1 MPARKIRVELFDGEG
16 NRYTIAFEGQI
27 TREKTVH
34 LLDMV
39 ELLGG
44 VTSQGETPTSN
55 YNINTSKYEKV
66 RVTIQRSFPLVWFLS
81 KDIQTAFE
89 QEFKEPIGLSTV
101 ATYLGRLARKGVLT
115 KSGTANSLKYKMV
128 RAHAG
133 EQLEEAR
140 NTMTHERGLADQSL
154 T

>member
-27 TREKTVH
+27 TREKTVR

-44 VTSQGETPTSN
+44 VTNQGANFDPSN
-55 YNINTSKYEKV
+55 GNSNLNVSKYEKAKMI
-66 RVTIQRSFPLVWFLS
+66 IQRSFPIIWFSS
-81 KDIQTAFE
+81 KEIQAAFE

-101 ATYLGRLARKGVLT
+101 ATYLSRLSNKGVLT
-115 KSGTANSLKYKMV
+115 KSGNANSLKYKLTRV
-128 RAHAG
+128 QVEARV
-133 EQLEEAR
+133 EEAR
-140 NTMTHERGLADQSL
+140 MH
-154 T
+154 

>member
-1 MPARKIRVELFDGEG
+1 MPARKIRVELFDSEG

-27 TREKTVH
+27 TREKTVR

-44 VTSQGETPTSN
+44 VTNQGETPASN
-55 YNINTSKYEKV
+55 YNNMNASKYEKIK
-66 RVTIQRSFPLVWFLS
+66 VTIQRSFPLVWFSS
-81 KDIQTAFE
+81 KDVQTAFE

-115 KSGTANSLKYKMV
+115 KSGSANSLKYTMA
-128 RAHAG
+128 RAHVG
-133 EQLEEAR
+133 EQLEKAK
-140 NTMTHERGLADQSL
+140 NALTRGLAEQSL